1 MRSEIHILLIADIM
15 GRPGRKAVEA
25 ILPRLRDEYS
35 LDFIIANGENSAGGY
50 GMTEKVAHELFDLG
64 IDCLTS
70 GNHIWE
76 QKGILPYLDSETR
89 ILRPLNY
96 PSGAPGH
103 GSGIFESSGFK
114 IGVVNLE
121 GRLFMKNID
130 CPFASGLSAVQRVGE
145 ETPIIVVDFHAEATS
160 EKKALG
166 WYLDGNVTAVI
177 GTHTHVQTADEA
189 VLPGGTAYITDC
201 GMTGAFD
208 SVIGVNKEKAIEN
221 FVNQIPRRLDLGKKD
236 IRLDGV
242 VIVADST
249 SGRATSIVRIEEV
262 LDE

>member
-1 MRSEIHILLIADIM
+1 MRSEINILLIADIM
-15 GRPGRKAVEA
+15 GRPGRRAVEA
-25 ILPRLRDEYS
+25 ILPRLREEYS

-50 GMTEKVAHELFDLG
+50 GLTEKVAHELFDLG

-76 QKGILPYLDSETR
+76 QKGILPYLDSEPR
-89 ILRPLNY
+89 ILRPINY
-96 PSGAPGH
+96 PSGAPGR

-114 IGVVNLE
+114 VGVVNLE

-130 CPFASGLSAVQRVGE
+130 CPFSLGFSAIQRVGE
-145 ETPIIVVDFHAEATS
+145 ETSIIIVDFHAEATS

-166 WYLDGNVTAVI
+166 WYMDGKVTAVI
-177 GTHTHVQTADEA
+177 GTHTHVQTADET

-221 FVNQIPRRLDLGKKD
+221 FINQIPRRLDLGKKD

-242 VIVADST
+242 VIVADSE
-249 SGRATSIVRIEEV
+249 SGRAASIVRIEEA
-262 LDE
+262 LEE